1 MELDLIAWLTD
12 SRLLQ
17 IIFCAACVTVLRAL
31 AVADERRD
39 RTTRGKT
46 R

>member
-1 MELDLIAWLTD
+1 MEIDLIAWVTD
-12 SRLLQ
+12 GRLLQ
-17 IIFCAACVTVLRAL
+17 IIFCAACVTVLRVV
-31 AVADERRD
+31 AVAAERRD